1 MGERYGFKTSFRG
14 FSRQD
19 VLNYIDE
26 LRLTLHEEQ
35 EEHREETEALR
46 AELAEAQKLLADAP
60 QAAQREEELRAAL
73 DDANATIGALRQQA
87 ETLTADLKAAEE
99 QINSG
104 REQELNDAIAELRTE
119 VQLLRERETA
129 LNAQLAETHQ
139 AVATL
144 WQEKEAAERKL
155 TAALE
160 YADRQQQAAL
170 EFKQQLGSEVAPAEE
185 SAAGKPMERW
195 LF

>member
-1 MGERYGFKTSFRG
+1 MGEQYGFKTSFRG

-19 VLNYIDE
+19 VLDYIDE

-35 EEHREETEALR
+35 EEHRQETEAL
-46 AELAEAQKLLADAP
+46 LAQLEEAQRQLADEP

-73 DDANATIGALRQQA
+73 DDANTTVGALRQQV
-87 ETLTADLKAAEE
+87 ETLTTDLKKTEE
-99 QINSG
+99 RINSS
-104 REQELNDAIAELRTE
+104 REQELNDALAELRAE
-119 VQLLRERETA
+119 VQSLRERETA

-139 AVATL
+139 ALASL

-170 EFKQQLGSEVAPAEE
+170 EFKQQLSGEAAPVEGSAV
-185 SAAGKPMERW
+185 GKPMERW